1 MKEKMEQWL
10 GLTEKWSR
18 QTGTPVALILATIE
32 QESGGD
38 SRAVRYEKEYEERY
52 VINNSKNRRIA
63 EECGLTTKQV
73 ATSYGLMQLMFPLAY
88 GYGARSIQTLL
99 DPDQNVRFG
108 SAHLGILISKYR
120 VGEIDAVCIRKVA
133 GEFNGAGS
141 ASAYARNIYAL
152 YLKYDAWLN
161 GKKQEVEKNG

>member
-1 MKEKMEQWL
+1 MKEKVEQWREL
-10 GLTEKWSR
+10 AEKWSR
-18 QTGTPVALILATIE
+18 QTGTPTALILATIE

-38 SRAVRYEKEYEERY
+38 PRAIRYEKEYEERY

-88 GYGARSIQTLL
+88 GYGARSIQALL
-99 DPDQNVRFG
+99 DPNQNIRFG
-108 SAHLGILISKYR
+108 SAHLGTLISKYR

-152 YLKYDAWLN
+152 YLQYEAWL
-161 GKKQEVEKNG
+161 KNMRASN